1 MELRT
6 LMIWIVIGSASA
18 VGWCLYDKPDEVTSA
33 LAHCRCAAHRAK

>member
-6 LMIWIVIGSASA
+6 LVIWIVIGGLGAI
-18 VGWCLYDKPDEVTSA
+18 GWCLLDAPDEVTNA